1 MLATAEAPLWT
12 CQKGTILTLVMI
24 DQIPTIL
31 GLTIAVFLVMA
42 IGGSARHF
50 GWLTREA
57 DEGMLKLCIRV
68 LVPCLIFR
76 SVVGN
81 PAFDNATNI
90 YMPPLFGFLSVA
102 GGTLVAAWIARAT
115 GRWTGMI
122 EPKTFYSFGVCVG
135 IFNYGFVPL
144 PLVENLFGKDALGVL
159 FLHNVGV
166 ELAIWTIC
174 VGMIAGGLSEGWWKH
189 VVNPPSV
196 TIVVALSVNFLG
208 IGPHIPEMILQ
219 VMKTLS
225 AAAIPMM
232 MLLIGANFFDQ
243 ITGAGPETTNGK
255 NESFWGT
262 AGLAVLLRC
271 GIFPIFY
278 LLAAALLPISRELK
292 QVAAIEA
299 AMPAAV
305 FPIVLTRLYGGEP
318 RIALRVTIATT
329 VIGLVTIPV
338 WISTGIGVLDLQDS
352 LINVNVQSD
361 DSPADAEPPKA
372 TEPKSPPSTAPTTH
386 VAPVHEAAGLDP
398 EVVEI
403 DAQTIAGLQ
412 VSTNNLN
419 ESNLLTGKINPLYKR
434 YFSEKISEQLPN
446 PSPRY
451 AVYHNYEQQSNG
463 DYLLLVGGAV
473 EQPPSEQLETTTIAP
488 GKYLKFKA
496 EGKQPQAVISA
507 WQKIAAYFPKSPH
520 RRAYTT
526 DFERYDE
533 QSPET
538 VEIFVSIQ

>member
-1 MLATAEAPLWT
+1 
-12 CQKGTILTLVMI
+12 MI

-31 GLTIAVFLVMA
+31 GLTVAVFLVMS
-42 IGGSARHF
+42 IGGSARHL

-81 PAFDNATNI
+81 PAFDDATNI
-90 YMPPLFGFLSVA
+90 YMPPLFGFVSVA
-102 GGTLVAAWIARAT
+102 GGTLIAAWIAKAT
-115 GRWTGMI
+115 GRWTGMLDA
-122 EPKTFYSFGVCVG
+122 KTFSSFGVCVG

-144 PLVENLFGKDALGVL
+144 PLVEKLFGEEALGVL

-166 ELAIWTIC
+166 ELAIWTVC
-174 VGMIAGGLSEGWWKH
+174 VGLIAGGLSKGWWKH
-189 VVNPPSV
+189 VLNPPSI

-208 IGPHIPEMILQ
+208 LGPYIPEMIQQ
-219 VMKTLS
+219 VMITLS

-243 ITGAGPETTNGK
+243 ITGADDSNGES
-255 NESFWGT
+255 ESFWGT
-262 AGLAVLLRC
+262 ATLAVLLRC
-271 GIFPIFY
+271 GVFPLFY
-278 LLAAALLPISRELK
+278 LTAAALLPISRELK

-329 VIGLVTIPV
+329 IIGLVTIPL
-338 WISTGIGVLDLQDS
+338 WISSAIGVLGLEDS
-352 LINVNVQSD
+352 LIHGNVQSEK
-361 DSPADAEPPKA
+361 SPADVEPPKA
-372 TEPKSPPSTAPTTH
+372 TAPHTKTPATVPPANAP
-386 VAPVHEAAGLDP
+386 AKDAAALGP

-403 DAQTIAGLQ
+403 NAQTIAGLK
-412 VSTNNLN
+412 VRTNNLSETN
-419 ESNLLTGKINPLYKR
+419 SLTGKISNLYRR
-434 YFSEKISEQLPN
+434 YFTEKIADLLPN

-451 AVYHNYEQQSNG
+451 AVYHNYQQQSQG
-463 DYLLLVGGAV
+463 DYVLLVGGAV
-473 EQPPSEQLETTTIAP
+473 NQVTSDQLATATIAS
-488 GKYLKFKA
+488 GKYLKFRA
-496 EGKQPQAVISA
+496 HGKQPQAVIDA
-507 WQKIAAYFPKSPH
+507 WQEIAAYFPNSPH

-526 DFERYDE
+526 DFERYDD
-533 QSPET
+533 QSPDM
-538 VEIFVSIQ
+538 VEIFVAIE

>member
-1 MLATAEAPLWT
+1 
-12 CQKGTILTLVMI
+12 MI

-31 GLTIAVFLVMA
+31 GLTIAVFLVMS
-42 IGGSARHF
+42 IGGTARHL

-90 YMPPLFGFLSVA
+90 FMPPLFGFLSVA
-102 GGTLVAAWIARAT
+102 AGTLIAAWIGRVT
-115 GRWTGMI
+115 GRFTGMLDA
-122 EPKTFYSFGVCVG
+122 KTYSSFGVCVG

-174 VGMIAGGLSEGWWKH
+174 VGLVAGGLSKGWWKH
-189 VVNPPSV
+189 VANPPSI
-196 TIVVALSVNFLG
+196 TIVVALAVNFLG
-208 IGPHIPEMILQ
+208 LGPYIPEMILQ

-225 AAAIPMM
+225 TAAIPMM

-243 ITGAGPETTNGK
+243 ITGGDATNGK
-255 NESFWGT
+255 SESFWGT

-271 GIFPIFY
+271 GIFPVFY
-278 LLAAALLPISRELK
+278 LMAAAMLPISRELK

-329 VIGLVTIPV
+329 VVGLVTIPL
-338 WISTGIGVLDLQDS
+338 WISSAIGVLELQDS
-352 LINVNVQSD
+352 LIHVSVESD
-361 DSPADAEPPKA
+361 ASPADAEPPKA
-372 TEPKSPPSTAPTTH
+372 ADPKSSPTTTA
-386 VAPVHEAAGLDP
+386 APVNEAATLDP
-398 EVVEI
+398 EVVEV
-403 DAQTIAGLQ
+403 DAQTIAGLK

-419 ESNLLTGKINPLYKR
+419 ETNSLTGKIRQLYNR
-434 YFSEKISEQLPN
+434 YFSEKIGDLLPN

-451 AVYHNYEQQSNG
+451 AVYHNYQKQSDG
-463 DYLLLVGGAV
+463 DYALLVGGAV
-473 EQPPSEQLETTTIAP
+473 EEPPSDKLETTTIAP
-488 GKYLKFKA
+488 GKYLKFQAK
-496 EGKQPQAVISA
+496 GKQPEAVIKA
-507 WQKIAAYFPKSPH
+507 WRQIAAYFPQSPH

-526 DFERYDE
+526 DFERYDD

-538 VEIFVSIQ
+538 VEIFVSIE